1 MCNTGSYDG
10 SALDASASR
19 RYLQDFIDRVKREA
33 GRRGVETES
42 Q

>member
-1 MCNTGSYDG
+1 MMEV
-10 SALDASASR
+10 SASR

-42 Q
+42 K